1 MVGDQG
7 AAGGPA
13 AGLTSDPTG
22 LPGGEVR
29 AAYDAAAGRWAAG
42 PEQMYAALARAAY
55 DAAAGRWAAG
65 PEQMYAALARALLA
79 AAGVPLAGC
88 RMLDIGAGTGV
99 AARAALAAG
108 ARQVVATDLAAGTL
122 RRASP
127 RAGRAGT
134 ALGRAVADATALPF
148 RAGSFQLAVA
158 AFCLSYLG
166 SITAG
171 LREAHRVAAALAAST
186 FTPGWT
192 HPAKPAIDAVLHQ
205 FGYCPPAWYP
215 AFKQQTEPAAAD
227 PGMLARCASAAGF
240 STVRLRTT
248 TVPTGLSTPRSW
260 PRGGWAWRTP
270 PRSWPRWTRR
280 SRLSC
285 GGPPSTPWLARLR
298 WPCR

>member
-42 PEQMYAALARAAY
+42 PEQMYAALARA
-55 DAAAGRWAAG
+55 
-65 PEQMYAALARALLA
+65 LLA

-88 RMLDIGAGTGV
+88 RVLDIGAGTGV

-108 ARQVVATDLAAGTL
+108 ARQVVATDLAAGML
-122 RRASP
+122 RRARPPADRTGS
-127 RAGRAGT
+127 

-166 SITAG
+166 SVTAG

-205 FGYCPPAWYP
+205 FGYCPPAWYS
-215 AFKQQTEPAAAD
+215 AFKQQTEPAAAG
-227 PGMLARCASAAGF
+227 PGVLASRASEAGF
-240 STVRLRTT
+240 GTVRLRTT
-248 TVPTGLSTPRSW
+248 TVPTGLSTPSQLA
-260 PRGGWAWRTP
+260 AWRLGMAHTAPFVAALDP
-270 PRSWPRWTRR
+270 PQQAELRR
-280 SRLSC
+280 AAEHAVT
-285 GGPPSTPWLARLR
+285 GAPPLAVSMTVLTAS
-298 WPCR
+298 